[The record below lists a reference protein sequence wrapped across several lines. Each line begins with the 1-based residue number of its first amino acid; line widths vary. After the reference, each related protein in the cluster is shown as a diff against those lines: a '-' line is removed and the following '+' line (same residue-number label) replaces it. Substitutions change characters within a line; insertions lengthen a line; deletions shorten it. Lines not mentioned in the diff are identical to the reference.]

1 MTELELKIIELA
13 EVTAAIS
20 AVLIAGQSYTMT
32 TASGGGSSRIF
43 IGADIKELREMK
55 KDLRAEIA
63 LLENKSAVVVRA
75 GW

>member
-1 MTELELKIIELA
+1 MTELELKTIELA

-20 AVLIAGQSYTMT
+20 AVLVAGQSYTIT

-43 IGADIKELREMK
+43 IGADLAELRSMK
-55 KDLRAEIA
+55 RELQAEIA
-63 LLENKSAVVVRA
+63 LLENKSAVVIRA